1 MYFGYS
7 EIWRF
12 TFVPVGFVITMLT
25 FVALCLVYAYGAKR
39 DARAVARY
47 VRAVS
52 LGFLAASVV
61 DLGLAIAT
69 GQLGRFVAAFGWAPL
84 MEMIVLAIMCVGS
97 MWFMAVAYAN
107 SKAREARGE

>member
-12 TFVPVGFVITMLT
+12 TFVPVGFVITMVA
-25 FVALCLVYAYGAKR
+25 FIALCLVYAYGARR

-47 VRAVS
+47 VNSVS
-52 LGFLAASVV
+52 MAFVAASAV
-61 DLGLAIAT
+61 DLGVALGT
-69 GQLGRFVAAFGWAPL
+69 GQFGRFLTAFGWAPL
-84 MEMIVLAIMCVGS
+84 TEMLVLAVMCVGS

-107 SKAREARGE
+107 SKSR